1 MGVNKNKNF
10 KICEKMLYAYK
21 NIDAKI
27 ENLNLE
33 IQELNDRAYADGI
46 GYGDK
51 SSKTYKFSSMVENKV
66 IEWED
71 EEVTKKIRMLQYK
84 ISNLQREKQRID
96 IVRKTLNK
104 EETKIL
110 EMRYLAKDKASWV
123 AVGMALN
130 IEKSWLFVIRNR
142 MINRICEYLFLNESN
157 EEID

>member
-10 KICEKMLYAYK
+10 KICEKMLYDYK

-33 IQELNDRAYADGI
+33 IQELNDKAYADGI

-84 ISNLQREKQRID
+84 ISNLKREKQRID

-110 EMRYLAKDKASWV
+110 EMSYL
-123 AVGMALN
+123 
-130 IEKSWLFVIRNR
+130 
-142 MINRICEYLFLNESN
+142 
-157 EEID
+157 